1 MNMAGKYMILCV
13 AGQSN
18 AVGFDESPVDKDYMG
33 KCHTRRL
40 WQLGLWGEDNLQI
53 VPLQACAQNFQDMR
67 PYGNPESIPG
77 QPGTK
82 GMQLPLGDLLLDRI
96 PEDYDILVLPCAY
109 GGVGFTVGETGTYD
123 PRTRRPSEGRLRW
136 GVQSPYY
143 LALKDRLRF
152 VLDQNPENKFLGVVW
167 LQGEFDFEDGNG
179 NIRGF
184 TEMTQDFLAT
194 FSQEYPGRV
203 YRGDW
208 NRDIWYNVETTYYWY
223 TQGDCP
229 MIWAHYK
236 TWNPTTYVEI
246 PRDTDT
252 NAVNGT
258 GVTTAIRPAHFGN
271 DAFYRVIAPAV
282 AAKMES
288 RFHKK

>member
-1 MNMAGKYMILCV
+1 MARKYMILCV

-33 KCHTRRL
+33 KFRTRRL
-40 WQLGLWGEDNLQI
+40 WQLGFWGEDNLKI

-67 PYGNPESIPG
+67 PYGNPGSTPG

-123 PRTRRPSEGRLRW
+123 PETRRPSEGRLRW

-184 TEMTQDFLAT
+184 TEMTRDFLAT

-208 NRDIWYNVETTYYWY
+208 NRDIWYNVETTAYWY

>member
-1 MNMAGKYMILCV
+1 MARKYMILCV

-33 KCHTRRL
+33 KFRTRRL

-67 PYGNPESIPG
+67 PYGNPGSTPG

-123 PRTRRPSEGRLRW
+123 PQTRRPSEGRLRW
-136 GVQSPYY
+136 GAQSPYY

-184 TEMTQDFLAT
+184 TEMTQNFFAT

-208 NRDIWYNVETTYYWY
+208 NRDIWYNVETTAYWY

-229 MIWAHYK
+229 KIWAHYK

>member
-1 MNMAGKYMILCV
+1 MERKYMILCV

-18 AVGFDESPVDKDYMG
+18 AVGFDESPVEKDYMG
-33 KCHTRRL
+33 RFRTRRL

-53 VPLQACAQNFQDMR
+53 VPLQACAQNYQDMR
-67 PYGNPESIPG
+67 PYGNPASVPD

-82 GMQLPLGDLLLDRI
+82 GMQLPLGELLLDRI
-96 PEDYDILVLPCAY
+96 PEDYDLLVLPCAY
-109 GGVGFTVGETGTYD
+109 GGVGFTVGDTGTYD
-123 PRTRRPSEGRLRW
+123 PQTLRPSEGRLRW

-143 LALKDRLRF
+143 LALKDRLRL
-152 VLDQNPENKFLGVVW
+152 VLDRNPENKFLGMVW
-167 LQGEFDFEDGNG
+167 LQGEFDFEDGDG

-184 TEMTQDFLAT
+184 GEMSRDFLET
-194 FSQEYPGRV
+194 FAREYPGRV

-229 MIWAHYK
+229 KIWVNYK
-236 TWNPTTYVEI
+236 AWNPATYVEI

-252 NAVNGT
+252 NATNGT

-271 DAFYRVIAPAV
+271 DAFYHVVAPAV
-282 AAKMES
+282 AAKMEP
-288 RFHKK
+288 RFQEK

>member
-1 MNMAGKYMILCV
+1 MERKYMILCV

-18 AVGFDESPVDKDYMG
+18 AVGFDESPVEKDYMG
-33 KCHTRRL
+33 RFRTRRL

-53 VPLQACAQNFQDMR
+53 VPLQACAQNYQDMR
-67 PYGNPESIPG
+67 PYGNPKSVPD

-82 GMQLPLGDLLLDRI
+82 GMQLPLADLLLDRI
-96 PEDYDILVLPCAY
+96 PEDYDLLVLPCAY
-109 GGVGFTVGETGTYD
+109 GGVGFTVGDTGTYD
-123 PRTRRPSEGRLRW
+123 PQTLRPSEGRLRW

-152 VLDQNPENKFLGVVW
+152 MLDRNPENQFLGMVW
-167 LQGEFDFEDGNG
+167 LQGEFDFEDGEG

-184 TEMTQDFLAT
+184 GEMSRDFLET
-194 FSQEYPGRV
+194 FAREYPGRV

-229 MIWAHYK
+229 KIWANYK
-236 TWNPTTYVEI
+236 AWNPATYVEI

-271 DAFYRVIAPAV
+271 DAFYHVVAPAV
-282 AAKMES
+282 KAKMEP
-288 RFHKK
+288 RFQEK

>member
-1 MNMAGKYMILCV
+1 MVRKYMILCV

-33 KCHTRRL
+33 KFRTRRL

-67 PYGNPESIPG
+67 PYGNPGSTPG

-123 PRTRRPSEGRLRW
+123 PQTRRPSEGRLRW

-167 LQGEFDFEDGNG
+167 LQGEFDFEDGEG

-184 TEMTQDFLAT
+184 TEMTRDFLAT

-208 NRDIWYNVETTYYWY
+208 NRDIWYNVETTAYWY

-229 MIWAHYK
+229 KIWAHYK
-236 TWNPTTYVEI
+236 TWNPKTYVEI